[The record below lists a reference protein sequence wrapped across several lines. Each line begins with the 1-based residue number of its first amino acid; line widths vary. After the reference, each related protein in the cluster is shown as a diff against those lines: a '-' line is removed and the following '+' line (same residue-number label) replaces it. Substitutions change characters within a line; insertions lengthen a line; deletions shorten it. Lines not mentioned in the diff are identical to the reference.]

1 MKQEQAQVSKGAMR
15 EIAENLYMI
24 TLPMPFRLGHVNVY
38 ALIENG
44 GVHLFDT
51 GLNMNSSLSL
61 LDGALQSRGYSLSD
75 VENIFLTH
83 FHSDHCSSAGPIKDA
98 SGARIHMTEPG
109 WRHIGRMREPDLIA
123 ERMAEFSTMHGLPEK
138 TLAFIE
144 KIFQRFR
151 TITADFDVDDMFS
164 PPESITIGERTFEA
178 ILTPGHANGHTC
190 YFFRDDGI
198 MLSGDHVL
206 PDITPNLSIDLFDP
220 EYRPLESFL
229 HSLEEVRDLPVS
241 MVYPAHGSP
250 FSDLRGRVDEIIFH
264 HEERKNLILET
275 VRSGSKTTYRIS
287 LDVFGENL
295 SEFDK
300 YLALNETYV
309 HLMELEKEGAIERE
323 KKGPHVVFRAC

>member
-1 MKQEQAQVSKGAMR
+1 MKHEKARLSDGAIR
-15 EIAENLYMI
+15 EIAEDLYMI

-38 ALIENG
+38 ALMEKG

-51 GLNMNSSLSL
+51 GLNMKNSLAL
-61 LDGALQSRGYSLSD
+61 LDGALQSRGYSLGD
-75 VENIFLTH
+75 VKNIFLTH
-83 FHSDHCSSAGPIKDA
+83 FHSDHCSSAGPIKEV

-109 WRHIGRMREPDLIA
+109 WRHIARMREPRLIA
-123 ERMAEFSTMHGLPEK
+123 ERVAAFTTRHGLPAT

-151 TITADFDVDDMFS
+151 SITAYFDVDDMFS
-164 PPESITIGERTFEA
+164 PPESLTIGGRTVET

-190 YFFRDDGI
+190 YVFPDDGI

-220 EYRPLESFL
+220 EYRPLQSFL
-229 HSLEEVRDLPVS
+229 HSLRKVRDLPVS
-241 MVYPAHGSP
+241 MVCPAHGSP
-250 FSDLRGRVDEIIFH
+250 FSDLKGRVDAIIAH
-264 HEERKNLILET
+264 HGERKGFVLES
-275 VRSGSKTTYRIS
+275 VRGGPKTTYQIS
-287 LDVFGENL
+287 QDVFDENL

-309 HLMELEKEGAIERE
+309 HLIELEKEGAVE
-323 KKGPHVVFRAC
+323 KEEKGAQIVYKT